1 MHFLLIDRCLVPL
14 GMEDGRI
21 TRKRLRA
28 SSMYNKFYGP
38 NSARLQARNYGSVRG
53 GWIARYR
60 NSRQWIQVD
69 LERVSTV
76 KAVATQGRIDANQCV
91 KSYIITFSKNG
102 RRFFPYKEGRK
113 IKVGSL

>member
-1 MHFLLIDRCLVPL
+1 MHFLFLDRCLVPL

-21 TRKRLRA
+21 TRKRLRT

-76 KAVATQGRIDANQCV
+76 KAVATQGRIDANQWV

-102 RRFFPYKEGRK
+102 RRFLPYKEGRK
-113 IKVGSL
+113 IKVGPL